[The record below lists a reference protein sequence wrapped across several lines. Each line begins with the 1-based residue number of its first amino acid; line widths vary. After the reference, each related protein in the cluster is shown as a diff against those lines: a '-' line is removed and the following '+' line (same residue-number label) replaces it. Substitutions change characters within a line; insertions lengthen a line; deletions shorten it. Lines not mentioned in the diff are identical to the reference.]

1 MARLDAVSVQNF
13 KLLKNV
19 TLNLTNLNL
28 LTGVNSSG
36 KSTFIQAI
44 LLLMQ
49 NKETLRTIEMIKMIE
64 RNTDAD
70 INEEKIEKVLAHFS
84 KRIISF
90 NGTLMKLGSASEV
103 LNQDAYGEKIRI
115 AINSGEIKGVVSIE
129 PTNQNVEIEFES
141 LGERYFGIVSSLDDV
156 QYLHTDR
163 IQPQNIYDISAAR
176 VNEGLLGIH
185 GEYTVHYLDENR
197 RKSLTIP
204 ELRHPNSTTDQLLE
218 NVSCWLS
225 EISQGIVVNVKK
237 YEEIQKVSL
246 NYQYTYGST
255 TSNEYAPMNV
265 GFGLT
270 YVLPIIVSLL
280 KAKPDE
286 IIIIENPESHLH
298 PKGQVKIAHLCALA
312 AQYGVQLIIE
322 SHSDHFLN
330 GLRVA
335 TKQGRIAPEN
345 LKFFYFTKGSIS
357 LNAQV
362 AELLVDENGRINDDW
377 PEGFFDEYGKQMDEL
392 LW

>member
-13 KLLKNV
+13 KLLKDV

-49 NKETLRTIEMIKMIE
+49 NKDAIRTIEMIKMID
-64 RNTDAD
+64 RKINTNHD
-70 INEEKIEKVLAHFS
+70 EKKIEEVLTHFS
-84 KRIISF
+84 KRKISF

-115 AINSGEIKGVVSIE
+115 TINSGEIKGAVSIE

-141 LGERYFGIVSSLDDV
+141 LGERYLGVISSLDDV

-163 IQPQNIYDISAAR
+163 IQPQNIYDISIAR
-176 VNEGLLGIH
+176 ISDGLLGIH
-185 GEYTVHYLDENR
+185 GEYTAHYLDENR
-197 RKSLTIP
+197 HKRLTIS
-204 ELRHPNSTTDQLLE
+204 ELKHPNSATDQLLE
-218 NVSCWLS
+218 NVSYWLS
-225 EISQGIVVNVKK
+225 EISQGIAVNVKK

-298 PKGQVKIAHLCALA
+298 PRGQVKIAHLCALA
-312 AQYGVQLIIE
+312 AQHGVQLIIE

-335 TKQGRIAPEN
+335 TKQGRITPES
-345 LKFFYFTKGSIS
+345 LKIFYFTKDSMS
-357 LNAQV
+357 LGAQV
-362 AELLVDENGRINDDW
+362 KELLIDENGRINDDW

>member
-1 MARLDAVSVQNF
+1 MAKLDAVSVKNL
-13 KLLKNV
+13 KLLKDV

-49 NKETLRTIEMIKMIE
+49 NKEALRTIEMFKMIE
-64 RNTDAD
+64 RKTK
-70 INEEKIEKVLAHFS
+70 INLDEEKIEKALAHLI
-84 KRIISF
+84 KRKINF
-90 NGTLMKLGSASEV
+90 NGILMKLGSAIEV
-103 LNQDAYGEKIRI
+103 LNQGAYGEKIKI
-115 AINSGEIKGVVSIE
+115 GVTTGEIKSAVSID
-129 PTNQNVEIEFES
+129 PTNLNVEMEFES
-141 LGERYFGIVSSLDDV
+141 FGERYLGIVSSFDDA

-163 IQPQNIYDISAAR
+163 IQPQNIYDISTTR
-176 VNEGLLGIH
+176 VSDGLLGVH
-185 GEYTVHYLDENR
+185 GEYTAHYLDENR
-197 RKSLTIP
+197 RKNLTIP
-204 ELRHPNSTTDQLLE
+204 ELKHPNAKTSQLLE
-218 NVSCWLS
+218 NVSYWLS
-225 EISQGIVVNVKK
+225 EISQGIAVNVKK
-237 YEEIQKVSL
+237 YDEIQKVSL
-246 NYQYTYGST
+246 SYQYTYGDT

-270 YVLPIIVSLL
+270 YVLPIIVALL
-280 KAKPDE
+280 KAKSDE

-312 AQYGVQLIIE
+312 AQHGVQLIIE

-335 TKQGRIAPEN
+335 TKQKQIAPEN
-345 LKFFYFTKGSIS
+345 LKFFYFTKNTTELS
-357 LNAQV
+357 AQV
-362 AELLVDENGRINDDW
+362 TELFIDENGRINDDW

>member
-1 MARLDAVSVQNF
+1 MAKLDAVSVKNL
-13 KLLKNV
+13 KLLKDV

-49 NKETLRTIEMIKMIE
+49 NKDVLKTIEMIKMLG
-64 RNTDAD
+64 RKAGNDLD
-70 INEEKIEKVLAHFS
+70 EEKIEEVLAHFS
-84 KRIISF
+84 KRKISF

-103 LNQDAYGEKIRI
+103 LNQGAYGEKIRI
-115 AINSGEIKGVVSIE
+115 AINSGEVKGAVSIE
-129 PTNQNVEIEFES
+129 STNQNVEIEFES
-141 LGERYFGIVSSLDDV
+141 FGERCFSMVSSLDDV

-204 ELRHPNSTTDQLLE
+204 ELMHPNSKTDQLLE

-225 EISQGIVVNVKK
+225 EISQGIAVNVKK

-312 AQYGVQLIIE
+312 AQHGVQLIIE

-335 TKQGRIAPEN
+335 TKQGRITSEN
-345 LKFFYFTKGSIS
+345 LKLFYFTKDSMS
-357 LNAQV
+357 LSAQV
-362 AELLVDENGRINDDW
+362 TELLIDENGRINDDW

>member
-13 KLLKNV
+13 KLLKDV

-49 NKETLRTIEMIKMIE
+49 NKDAIRTIEMIKMIDRKINTNHDE
-64 RNTDAD
+64 R
-70 INEEKIEKVLAHFS
+70 KIEEVLTHFS
-84 KRIISF
+84 KRKISF

-115 AINSGEIKGVVSIE
+115 TINSGEIKGAVSIE

-141 LGERYFGIVSSLDDV
+141 LGERYLGVISSLDDV

-163 IQPQNIYDISAAR
+163 IQPQNIYDISIAR
-176 VNEGLLGIH
+176 ISDGLLGIH
-185 GEYTVHYLDENR
+185 GEYTAHYLDENR
-197 RKSLTIP
+197 HKRLTIS
-204 ELRHPNSTTDQLLE
+204 ELKHPNSATDQLLE
-218 NVSCWLS
+218 NVSYWLS
-225 EISQGIVVNVKK
+225 EISQGIAVNVKK

-298 PKGQVKIAHLCALA
+298 PRGQVKIAHLCALA
-312 AQYGVQLIIE
+312 AQHGVQLIIE

-335 TKQGRIAPEN
+335 TKQGRITPES
-345 LKFFYFTKGSIS
+345 LKIFYFTKDSMS
-357 LNAQV
+357 LGAQV
-362 AELLVDENGRINDDW
+362 KELLIDENGRINDDW

>member
-1 MARLDAVSVQNF
+1 MAKLDAVSVKNL
-13 KLLKNV
+13 KLLKDV

-49 NKETLRTIEMIKMIE
+49 NKEALRTIEMFKMIE
-64 RNTDAD
+64 SEIANNLD
-70 INEEKIEKVLAHFS
+70 EEKIEEALAQFT
-84 KRIISF
+84 KRKITF
-90 NGTLMKLGSASEV
+90 NGVLMKLGNASEV
-103 LNQDAYGEKIRI
+103 LNQDAYGEQIKIT
-115 AINSGEIKGVVSIE
+115 INSGKIKGSISVDPATLNVQMELESIE
-129 PTNQNVEIEFES
+129 K
-141 LGERYFGIVSSLDDV
+141 RYVGIVSSFDDA

-163 IQPQNIYDISAAR
+163 IQPKNIYDISTTR
-176 VNEGLLGIH
+176 VSDGLLGVH
-185 GEYTVHYLDENR
+185 GEYTAHYLDENR
-197 RKSLTIP
+197 RENLTIP
-204 ELRHPNSTTDQLLE
+204 ELKHPNAKTSQLLE
-218 NVSCWLS
+218 NVSYWMS
-225 EISQGIVVNVKK
+225 EISQGVAVNVKK
-237 YEEIQKVSL
+237 YDEIQKVSL
-246 NYQYTYGST
+246 SYQYTYGDT

-270 YVLPIIVSLL
+270 YVLPIIVALL
-280 KAKPDE
+280 KAKSGE

-312 AQYGVQLIIE
+312 AQHGAQLIIE

-335 TKQGRIAPEN
+335 TKQKKIAPEN
-345 LKFFYFTKGSIS
+345 LKFFYFTKNKTELST
-357 LNAQV
+357 QV
-362 AELLVDENGRINDDW
+362 TELLIDENGRINDEW

>member
-1 MARLDAVSVQNF
+1 MAKLDAVSVKNL
-13 KLLKNV
+13 KLLKDV

-49 NKETLRTIEMIKMIE
+49 NKEALRTIEMFKMIE
-64 RNTDAD
+64 RKTH
-70 INEEKIEKVLAHFS
+70 INLDEEKIEKALAHLI
-84 KRIISF
+84 KRKINF
-90 NGTLMKLGSASEV
+90 NGILMKLGSAIEV
-103 LNQDAYGEKIRI
+103 LNQSAYGEKIKI
-115 AINSGEIKGVVSIE
+115 GATSGEIKSAVSID
-129 PTNQNVEIEFES
+129 PTNLNIEMELES
-141 LGERYFGIVSSLDDV
+141 FGERYLGIVSSFDDA

-163 IQPQNIYDISAAR
+163 IQPQNIYDISTTR
-176 VNEGLLGIH
+176 VSDGLLGVH
-185 GEYTVHYLDENR
+185 GEYTAHYLDENR
-197 RKSLTIP
+197 RKNLTIP
-204 ELRHPNSTTDQLLE
+204 ELKHPNAQTSQLLE

-225 EISQGIVVNVKK
+225 EISQGIAVNVKK
-237 YEEIQKVSL
+237 YDEIQKVSL
-246 NYQYTYGST
+246 SYQYTYGDT

-270 YVLPIIVSLL
+270 YVLPIIVALL
-280 KAKPDE
+280 KAKSDE

-312 AQYGVQLIIE
+312 AQHGVQLIIE

-335 TKQGRIAPEN
+335 TKQKQITPEN
-345 LKFFYFTKGSIS
+345 LKFFYFTKNTTELS
-357 LNAQV
+357 AQV
-362 AELLVDENGRINDDW
+362 TELFIDENGRINDDW